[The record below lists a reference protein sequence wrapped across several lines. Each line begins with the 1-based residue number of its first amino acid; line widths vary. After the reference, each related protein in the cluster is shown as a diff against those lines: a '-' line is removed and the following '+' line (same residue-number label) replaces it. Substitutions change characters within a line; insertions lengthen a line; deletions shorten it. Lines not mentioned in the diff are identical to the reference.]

1 MEVLKN
7 FPKRLKIYIKTAT
20 ACKNYVNL
28 SKQGKTCSKNDKK
41 AAHSRWFNLNAG
53 VDALFKEYLGM
64 TQALKIMKE
73 DRAIGGDQIDGLLR
87 KIDNTTF
94 LGTLYM
100 LKLVLPQLSTL
111 SKTFQKGSLNF
122 SRISLSIEKTIR
134 KMHFIEVEGQHFNTL
149 MLDIGLAT
157 QYVDALEQNIQ
168 DRFCTEIIHVLKVF
182 HIFDGGMVPEEKS
195 EKFEVFGNNVVQIF
209 KNHYYKDNIEKTGGF
224 ENQWDDFKCE
234 MVRLKK
240 KWISF
245 KSQLMNKKIELKST
259 SIEWSL
265 KQTVKKGC

>member
-1 MEVLKN
+1 
-7 FPKRLKIYIKTAT
+7 
-20 ACKNYVNL
+20 
-28 SKQGKTCSKNDKK
+28 
-41 AAHSRWFNLNAG
+41 
-53 VDALFKEYLGM
+53 M
-64 TQALKIMKE
+64 TQALKIMEE

-100 LKLVLPQLSTL
+100 LKLVLPHLSTL

-149 MLDIGLAT
+149 MLDIGGQLEQWEIALNENQQEMTARLAT

-168 DRFCTEIIHVLKVF
+168 DRFRTEIIHVLKVF

-195 EKFEVFGNNVVQIF
+195 EEFEVFGNNVVQMF
-209 KNHYYKDNIEKTGGF
+209 KNHYYKDNIERPGVSKTNGMIL
-224 ENQWDDFKCE
+224 N
-234 MVRLKK
+234 V
-240 KWISF
+240 KW
-245 KSQLMNKKIELKST
+245 LD
-259 SIEWSL
+259 
-265 KQTVKKGC
+265 